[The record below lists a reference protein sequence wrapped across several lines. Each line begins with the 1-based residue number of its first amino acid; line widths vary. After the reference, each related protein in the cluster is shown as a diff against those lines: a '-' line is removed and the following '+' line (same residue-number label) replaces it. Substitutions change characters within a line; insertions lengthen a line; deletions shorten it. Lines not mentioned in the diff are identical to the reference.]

1 MNSENL
7 RCWFLKRRR
16 ALPWRGD
23 PTPYQVWV
31 SEIMLQQTQA
41 VVVIAFFER
50 WMQQF
55 PTIKKL
61 AEAHLD
67 EVLKTWEGLG
77 YYSRAR
83 HLHAAARLIME
94 QYEGELPRDANEL
107 AKIKGI
113 GPYTVGAIR
122 SFAFKEK
129 AAAVDGN
136 VLRVIARHD
145 ALEFPIDEMKTQKE
159 IRQRVQNL
167 LPDEAPWEITE
178 ALIELGATL
187 CNKEPKCQQC
197 PIQNSCLAFKQGRAK
212 ELPIR
217 KARRQTELLYRVV
230 AVVVCDN
237 HLLVRRDEDK
247 KIMSHLCQFPYFEI
261 SREQKNEDN
270 LHERVYL
277 PLKLDLVKELSGQQH
292 TFTRFK
298 AYLYPFLF
306 KAEHREK
313 VEGFEWVSLQDVQKL
328 PFSSGHR
335 QVFQELLIEKEQ
347 R

>member
-1 MNSENL
+1 MDSENL
-7 RCWFLKRRR
+7 RFWFLERRR
-16 ALPWRGD
+16 NLPWRGD

-41 VVVIAFFER
+41 VVVIDYFER

-61 AEAHLD
+61 AEANLD
-67 EVLKTWEGLG
+67 EVLKVWEGLG

-94 QYEGELPRDANEL
+94 QYGAELPRSADEL

-145 ALEFPIDEMKTQKE
+145 AINAPVDEQKTQKK
-159 IRQRVQNL
+159 IRQRVEEL
-167 LPDEAPWEITE
+167 LPDQAPWEIAE

-187 CNKEPKCQQC
+187 CNKEPKCGQC
-197 PIQNSCLAFKQGRAK
+197 PIQSSCLAFKQGRAK
-212 ELPIR
+212 ELPMR
-217 KARRQTELLYRVV
+217 KARRQTEMLYRVV
-230 AVVVCDN
+230 AVIVCEN
-237 HLLVRRDEDK
+237 YLLVRRDEDQ

-261 SREQKNEDN
+261 SPEQKNGDK
-270 LHERVYL
+270 LHERVDL
-277 PLKLDLVKELSGQQH
+277 ALKLDLVKELSGQQH

-298 AYLYPFLF
+298 AHLYPFLF
-306 KAEHREK
+306 KAEQREK
-313 VEGFEWVSLQDVQKL
+313 VEGFEWVSLQNAKKL

-335 QVFQELLIEKEQ
+335 RVFQEFLTLF
-347 R
+347 

>member
-1 MNSENL
+1 MDSENL
-7 RCWFLKRRR
+7 RYWFLKRRR

-41 VVVIAFFER
+41 VVVIDYFKR

-55 PTIKKL
+55 PSIKKL
-61 AEAHLD
+61 AEANLD
-67 EVLKTWEGLG
+67 EVLKVWEGLG

-94 QYEGELPRDANEL
+94 HYQGELPREASEL

-145 ALEFPIDEMKTQKE
+145 AIEFRIDDMKIQKE

-167 LPDEAPWEITE
+167 LPDKAPWEIAE

-197 PIQNSCLAFKQGRAK
+197 PIQSSCLSFKQGRSR
-212 ELPIR
+212 ELPVR
-217 KARRQTELLYRVV
+217 KERKQTEQLYRVL
-230 AVVVCDN
+230 AVVFCKEYI
-237 HLLVRRDEDK
+237 LVRRDEDK

-261 SREQKNEDN
+261 SRGQKNDKK
-270 LHERVYL
+270 LHEYVQL
-277 PLKLDLVKELSGQQH
+277 PLKLNLVKELSGQQH

-298 AYLYPFLF
+298 AHLYPFLF
-306 KAEHREK
+306 KVEK
-313 VEGFEWVSLQDVQKL
+313 MEMVEGLEWVSLENAQKL

-335 QVFQELLIEKEQ
+335 QVFQELIFLNS
-347 R
+347 